1 QVKQLIE
8 QTARSRGGWS
18 REYGWGVVQPAAA
31 LRQASSL
38 IPQPPAPQPVAA
50 PWKRFPAP
58 APSVDVVRRQRL
70 QLAAELTGLGAAAY
84 GISLMFV
91 GVYSREL
98 SPSLRAVY
106 YRGHSQRLERA
117 LWFLTSAI
125 ETLLALRLGFRL
137 LDVSSPPPV
146 HLLNQV
152 TDPLVGMFDLGI
164 F

>member
-1 QVKQLIE
+1 
-8 QTARSRGGWS
+8 
-18 REYGWGVVQPAAA
+18 
-31 LRQASSL
+31 
-38 IPQPPAPQPVAA
+38 
-50 PWKRFPAP
+50 
-58 APSVDVVRRQRL
+58 
-70 QLAAELTGLGAAAY
+70 
-84 GISLMFV
+84 MFV

-98 SPSLRAVY
+98 SPSPRAVY

-164 F
+164 FHLGTQNGLLAHTWQLEPDSLLAMMVFWLLGWVITILVGLATTGREVTR